1 MLEVYRFIFNPFQ
14 ENSYVLIDDT
24 KTCAIVDPGNYSEDE
39 NRRLKAFI
47 TENGL
52 NPKMILLTHGH
63 FDHICGISFLTDT
76 FGLPVY
82 AHAKAQKMINEAPEH
97 GAAFGITLMQPPV
110 INYKIE
116 DGEEL
121 FIGNSEL
128 KVIHL
133 PGHSEGSVF
142 FYNVE
147 NKIAVVGDIL
157 FNGSIG
163 RTDLPGGNL
172 DDLLTGIH
180 KKLLVLPEDTQIFPG
195 HGPETSIGIEAKTN
209 PFLDNQ
215 VL

>member
-24 KTCAIVDPGNYSEDE
+24 KTCAIVDPGNLSDDE
-39 NRRLKAFI
+39 NLRLKSFI

-63 FDHICGISFLTDT
+63 FDHICGVNFLTDE

-82 AHAKAQKMINEAPEH
+82 AHAKAQRMIDEAPEH
-97 GAAFGITLMQPPV
+97 GAAFGITITQPPA

-121 FIGNSEL
+121 SIGNSKL
-128 KVIHL
+128 KVTHL

-142 FYNVE
+142 FYNAE
-147 NKIAVVGDIL
+147 SKIAVVGDIL

-172 DDLLTGIH
+172 DDLLNGIRE
-180 KKLLVLPEDTQIFPG
+180 KLLTLPDDIQVFPG
-195 HGPETSIGIEAKTN
+195 HGPETTIGVETKTN

>member
-14 ENSYVLIDDT
+14 ENSYVLIDET
-24 KTCAIVDPGNYSEDE
+24 KTCAIVDPGNLSEDE
-39 NRRLKAFI
+39 NLRIKSFI

-63 FDHICGISFLTDT
+63 FDHICGVNFLTEE
-76 FGLPVY
+76 FNLPVY
-82 AHAKAQKMINEAPEH
+82 AHAKAQRMIDEAPEH
-97 GAAFGITLMQPPV
+97 GAAFGISFTQPLA
-110 INYKIE
+110 INYMIE

-121 FIGNSEL
+121 SIGNSKL
-128 KVIHL
+128 KVTHL

-142 FYNVE
+142 FYNAE

-172 DDLLTGIH
+172 EDLLGGI
-180 KKLLVLPEDTQIFPG
+180 KNKLLTLPEDTQVFPG
-195 HGPETSIGIEAKTN
+195 HGPETTIGVEIKTN
-209 PFLDNQ
+209 PFLDDQ
-215 VL
+215 IL

>member
-1 MLEVYRFIFNPFQ
+1 MIDVYRFIFNPFQ
-14 ENSYVLIDDT
+14 ENTYVLIDET

-39 NRRLKAFI
+39 NLRLKSFI
-47 TENGL
+47 AENRL

-63 FDHICGISFLTDT
+63 FDHICGIDFLMNT

-82 AHAKAQKMINEAPEH
+82 AHVKAQRMIDEAPLHAE
-97 GAAFGITLMQPPV
+97 AFGINITLSPI
-110 INYKIE
+110 INYRFE
-116 DGEEL
+116 NNEEISL
-121 FIGNSEL
+121 GNSKL
-128 KVIHL
+128 KIMHL

-142 FYNVE
+142 YYNKE
-147 NKIAVVGDIL
+147 NKVAVVGDIL

-180 KKLLVLPEDTQIFPG
+180 EKLLTLPEDTQVFPG
-195 HGPETSIGIEAKTN
+195 HGPETTIGIEAKTN

>member
-14 ENSYVLIDDT
+14 VNTYVLIDKT
-24 KTCAIVDPGNYSEDE
+24 KTCCIVDPGCLTADEE
-39 NRRLKAFI
+39 NRMKSFI

-63 FDHICGISFLTDT
+63 FDHICGVNFLVDT
-76 FGLPVY
+76 FDLPVY
-82 AHAKAQKMINEAPEH
+82 AHPKAAKMLESAPQQ
-97 GAAFGITLMQPPV
+97 GIAFGINITKSPT
-110 INYKIE
+110 INYRIE
-116 DGEEL
+116 DGE
-121 FIGNSEL
+121 IITAGNSKIE
-128 KVIHL
+128 ITHL

-142 FYNVE
+142 FYNAE
-147 NKIAVVGDIL
+147 NKIVVVGDIL

-172 DDLLTGIH
+172 DKLLDGIH
-180 KKLLVLPEDTQIFPG
+180 KKLLVLPKDTQVFPG
-195 HGPETSIGIEAKTN
+195 HGQETTIGIEAKTN